1 MGIIYLFL
9 VEFLTGAIMFSYII
23 GRLLGK
29 DIRNFGDGNPGG
41 FNLKRALGLKISII
55 GSLLDYGKGV
65 FPLYYIIHHYELTP
79 YELALISIAPIL
91 GHMFSPI
98 VKFKGGKAVS
108 VTFGIWTALTNFV
121 VTVFFAIIV
130 IIFVI
135 IFHKNY
141 EESPEYNAL
150 RINASFLI
158 TGIFV
163 FIYFRSLLLVWSANF
178 ALLVYAHRRELYRA
192 FELFTLRFRNS

>member
-1 MGIIYLFL
+1 MRIVYLFL

-23 GRLLGK
+23 GRLLGR

-41 FNLKRALGLKISII
+41 FNLKRAFGLNISII

-65 FPLYYIIHHYELTP
+65 FPLYYIINHYDLKSYELT
-79 YELALISIAPIL
+79 LIAIAPIL
-91 GHMFSPI
+91 GHMYSPI
-98 VKFKGGKAVS
+98 LKFKGGKAIS

-121 VTVFFAIIV
+121 VAVFYAVMV
-130 IIFVI
+130 IIFPI

-141 EESPEYNAL
+141 EESPEYNAI
-150 RINASFLI
+150 RINVSFLM

-163 FIYFRSLLLVWSANF
+163 FFYFRYLFLAWSTNFMLLA
-178 ALLVYAHRRELYRA
+178 YAHRKELIGFGKEA
-192 FELFTLRFRNS
+192 LIKFKQT